1 LNKLKK
7 SLVTDRLRQG
17 SSSCIVK
24 KELIKTTTT
33 KQRNVFWVK
42 TEKTIDAS
50 SLKIVQRIAEKFL
63 LNNENER
70 IC

>member
-1 LNKLKK
+1 
-7 SLVTDRLRQG
+7 
-17 SSSCIVK
+17 VK
-24 KELIKTTTT
+24 KEIIKTTTT